1 MSAAEPPQGANSA
14 PAGGSAAAK
23 PQAWGDH
30 TSTAVTA
37 PVTKAPS
44 RSPTAI
50 LVGKLFRRKLVLAGA
65 AILVIVTLL
74 ALFAPWVT
82 PYDPMAMKIIDRMQ
96 SPRTAHWFGS
106 DELGRDVFSRVVFGA
121 RYSLMIGALVV
132 VISVTGGV
140 LLGLVAGFFRRL
152 DGPIMRVVDAM
163 MSFPDILLAIA
174 LVAVLGASMTNV
186 ILALAIVYMPRVA
199 RVVRASTL
207 VVRELLFIEAARAI
221 GVSTWRIL
229 FIHILNNI
237 ASPILV
243 QATFI
248 FAYAV
253 LAEAGLSFL
262 RVGVP
267 PELPTWGTM
276 IASGQQFAH
285 QAIWLV
291 VFPGVAIILSALSL
305 QMVGD
310 GFRDLLDPKLRKAI

>member
-14 PAGGSAAAK
+14 PAGVSAAAK

-30 TSTAVTA
+30 TSTVATV
-37 PVTKAPS
+37 PVTKARS

-132 VISVTGGV
+132 LISVTGGV

-174 LVAVLGASMTNV
+174 LVSVLGASMTNV
-186 ILALAIVYMPRVA
+186 ILALAIVYTPRVA

-207 VVRELLFIEAARAI
+207 VVRELLFIEAARALGEI
-221 GVSTWRIL
+221 GR
-229 FIHILNNI
+229 
-237 ASPILV
+237 
-243 QATFI
+243 
-248 FAYAV
+248 
-253 LAEAGLSFL
+253 
-262 RVGVP
+262 
-267 PELPTWGTM
+267 
-276 IASGQQFAH
+276 AH
-285 QAIWLV
+285 V
-291 VFPGVAIILSALSL
+291 
-305 QMVGD
+305 
-310 GFRDLLDPKLRKAI
+310 

>member
-1 MSAAEPPQGANSA
+1 MRSAVFA
-14 PAGGSAAAK
+14 
-23 PQAWGDH
+23 
-30 TSTAVTA
+30 
-37 PVTKAPS
+37 
-44 RSPTAI
+44 
-50 LVGKLFRRKLVLAGA
+50 KLFRRRVVLAGA
-65 AILVIVTLL
+65 AILAVVALAALL
-74 ALFAPWVT
+74 APWIA
-82 PYDPMAMKIIDRMQ
+82 PYDPMALKVLDRLQ
-96 SPRTAHWFGS
+96 SPRAAHWFGT

-121 RYSLMIGALVV
+121 RYSLLIGALVV
-132 VISVTGGV
+132 VVSMACGV
-140 LLGLVAGFFRRL
+140 LLGLAAGFFRRL
-152 DGPIMRVVDAM
+152 DGPVMRLVDAM

-186 ILALAIVYMPRVA
+186 IIALAIVYTPRVA

-207 VVRELLFIEAARAI
+207 VVRELLFIEAARAL

-229 FIHILNNI
+229 FIHVLQNI

-262 RVGVP
+262 GVGVP
-267 PELPTWGTM
+267 PVLPTWGSM
-276 IASGQQFAH
+276 ISSGQPFAH

-291 VFPGVAIILSALSL
+291 VFPGIAIILSALSL

-310 GFRDLLDPKLRKAI
+310 GFRDLLDPKLRKAL

>member
-1 MSAAEPPQGANSA
+1 MS
-14 PAGGSAAAK
+14 
-23 PQAWGDH
+23 D
-30 TSTAVTA
+30 AVA
-37 PVTKAPS
+37 LPIARAPS
-44 RSPTAI
+44 RSPSAI
-50 LVGKLFRRKLVLAGA
+50 LIGKLFRRKLVLAGA
-65 AILVIVTLL
+65 AILLIVTLL
-74 ALFAPWVT
+74 ALFAPWIT
-82 PYDPMAMKIIDRMQ
+82 PYGPMAMKISDRMQ
-96 SPRTAHWFGS
+96 SPRLAHWFGT

-121 RYSLMIGALVV
+121 RYSLMIGAAVV
-132 VISVTGGV
+132 LISVTGGV
-140 LLGLVAGFFRRL
+140 LLGLTAGFFRRL

-186 ILALAIVYMPRVA
+186 ILALAIVYTPRVA

-207 VVRELLFIEAARAI
+207 VVRELLFIEAARAL

-262 RVGVP
+262 GVGVP

-291 VFPGVAIILSALSL
+291 VFPGVAIVLSALSL

-310 GFRDLLDPKLRKAI
+310 GFRDLLDPKLRKSL

>member
-1 MSAAEPPQGANSA
+1 M
-14 PAGGSAAAK
+14 
-23 PQAWGDH
+23 
-30 TSTAVTA
+30 STAVA
-37 PVTKAPS
+37 VPVTRAPS

-50 LVGKLFRRKLVLAGA
+50 LVRKLFRRKLVLAGA
-65 AILVIVTLL
+65 AILVVVTLL
-74 ALFAPWVT
+74 ALFAPWIT
-82 PYDPMAMKIIDRMQ
+82 PFGPMTMKISDRMQ
-96 SPRTAHWFGS
+96 SPRLAHWFGT

-121 RYSLMIGALVV
+121 RYSLMIGASVV

-152 DGPIMRVVDAM
+152 DGPIMRFVDAM

-174 LVAVLGASMTNV
+174 LVAVLGASITNV
-186 ILALAIVYMPRVA
+186 ILALAIVYTPRVA

-207 VVRELLFIEAARAI
+207 VVRELLFIEAARAL

-262 RVGVP
+262 GVGVP

-310 GFRDLLDPKLRKAI
+310 GFRDLLDPKLRKAM

>member
-1 MSAAEPPQGANSA
+1 MS
-14 PAGGSAAAK
+14 
-23 PQAWGDH
+23 D
-30 TSTAVTA
+30 AVA
-37 PVTKAPS
+37 LPIARAPS
-44 RSPTAI
+44 RSPSAI
-50 LVGKLFRRKLVLAGA
+50 LIGKLFRRKLVLAGA

-74 ALFAPWVT
+74 ALFAPWIT
-82 PYDPMAMKIIDRMQ
+82 PYGPMAMKISDRMQ
-96 SPRTAHWFGS
+96 SPRLAHWFGT

-121 RYSLMIGALVV
+121 RYSLMIGAAVV
-132 VISVTGGV
+132 LISVTGGV
-140 LLGLVAGFFRRL
+140 LLGLTAGFFRRL

-186 ILALAIVYMPRVA
+186 ILALAIVYTPRVA

-207 VVRELLFIEAARAI
+207 VVRELLFIEAARALGI
-221 GVSTWRIL
+221 STWRIL

-262 RVGVP
+262 GVGVP

-291 VFPGVAIILSALSL
+291 VFPGVAIVLSALSL